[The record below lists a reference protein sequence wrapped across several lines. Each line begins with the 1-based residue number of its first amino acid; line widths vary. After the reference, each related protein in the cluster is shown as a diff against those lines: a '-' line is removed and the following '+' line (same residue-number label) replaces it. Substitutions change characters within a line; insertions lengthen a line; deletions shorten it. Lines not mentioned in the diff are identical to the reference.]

1 MRTKVTLVLVFLNVA
16 LFFFIFKFE
25 RQWRTEAASLEAR
38 RRVLGAEAAD
48 IRSIQVTS
56 EAAGGSFTLVK
67 RQDMWLLSS
76 PLDWP
81 ANPHAVR
88 SILDELQLLEN
99 EISFPVQDLAKSGQS
114 LAEFG
119 LDTPSVTIAFTSGD
133 VAAGRT
139 PTPTVLRLGDTT
151 KTGKRLY
158 LLSPDGERIHVVNR
172 AHLGSVMLAVDQLRA
187 DTLLTIP
194 VFEAQALNI
203 QTSTVD
209 ATRAAA
215 TTNVRTSIRLEGGRW
230 KFDAPITD
238 RANKTALEDTINRL
252 NALRPKAFVSA
263 PTGPAPSAAPTLR
276 IGLEGNNRRETLFL
290 GEPVAPATPTAPP
303 STTTDYYAQVGDR
316 SAVFTVAVSAD
327 LIQALRNAPEKLR
340 EKRFLD
346 FTPASVT
353 SLILAEPVQPNQAP
367 LTLQRLEAAPADA
380 ATRDGAWQLV
390 RRGDATQGLQTVPA
404 DAPSVQRLL
413 ARLARLEA
421 RAENGF
427 VSDNPSGAQL
437 ESWGFNRP
445 DREVTLTF
453 PAAPASPGAP
463 ATTTLVLQL
472 GTDTNRN
479 VFARVG
485 SDPRASVYAVE
496 AGILDEIP
504 LSPLDW
510 RDRQVLTVPANGRIA
525 ALKLAHLG
533 TKQTLLDTTP
543 DAAGQPTVA
552 GRAPEAVTQL
562 AEQLRSVRAQRF
574 LAGSLTDRI
583 FVGGA
588 EREWTYQLD
597 VTVTLP
603 GGATGSQTAVRTF
616 LLTERVGGTEQF
628 AGDRVLD
635 AVFQLEQPVLDALSR
650 LTLRDPGPPADTPR
664 DPNAK

>member
-56 EAAGGSFTLVK
+56 ETAGGSFSLVK
-67 RQDMWLLSS
+67 RQDTWLLSS
-76 PLDWP
+76 PFEWP

-99 EISFPVQDLAKSGQS
+99 ENSFPTRDLAKSGQS
-114 LAEFG
+114 LAEYG
-119 LDTPSVTIAFTSGD
+119 LDTPSVTISFTSGD
-133 VAAGRT
+133 SAGA
-139 PTPTVLRLGDTT
+139 TPTVLRLGDTT
-151 KTGKRLY
+151 KTGNRLY
-158 LLSPDGERIHVVNR
+158 LLSPDGERIHIVNR
-172 AHLGSVMLAVDQLRA
+172 AHLGSLMLTLDQLRA

-209 ATRAAA
+209 AARAAA
-215 TTNVRTSIRLEGGRW
+215 TTSVRTSIRLEGGRW

-238 RANKTALEDTINRL
+238 RASKTALEDTINRL
-252 NALRPKAFVSA
+252 NALRPKAFVPPPA
-263 PTGPAPSAAPTLR
+263 GPTPNAAPTLR

-290 GEPVAPATPTAPP
+290 GEPVTVPTGTVPVPTAA
-303 STTTDYYAQVGDR
+303 TTDYYAQVSDR
-316 SAVFTVAVSAD
+316 SAVFTVTVSND

-353 SLILAEPVQPNQAP
+353 SIILAEPVQPNQTP
-367 LTLQRLEAAPADA
+367 LTLQRLEAAPAEA
-380 ATRDGAWQLV
+380 AAREGGAWQLV

-404 DAPSVQRLL
+404 DAPTVQRLL

-421 RAENGF
+421 KADNGF
-427 VSDNPSGAQL
+427 VSDNPSSAQL

-445 DREVTLTF
+445 DREVTLSF
-453 PAAPASPGAP
+453 PSAANSAGAP
-463 ATTTLVLQL
+463 ATSTLVLQL

-479 VFARVG
+479 VYARVG
-485 SDPRASVYAVE
+485 SDPRASVYAVDS
-496 AGILDEIP
+496 GILAEIP
-504 LSPLDW
+504 LSALDW
-510 RDRQVLTVPANGRIA
+510 RDRQVLTVPANGRVSGV
-525 ALKLAHLG
+525 KLVQLASQ
-533 TKQTLLDTTP
+533 QTLFDTNP
-543 DAAGQPTVA
+543 DAAGQPTLA
-552 GRAPEAVTQL
+552 SRDPEGAAKL

-574 LAGSLTDRI
+574 LSGSLTDK
-583 FVGGA
+583 VYAGGA
-588 EREWTYQLD
+588 ERDWAFQLD

-603 GGATGSQTAVRTF
+603 GGASGSQTAVRTF
-616 LLTERVGGTEQF
+616 LLTERVGGTEQY

-635 AVFQLEQPVLDALSR
+635 AVFQIEQPLLDALSR
-650 LTLRDPGPPADTPR
+650 LTLRDPGPPAETPR
-664 DPNAK
+664 NSDAK